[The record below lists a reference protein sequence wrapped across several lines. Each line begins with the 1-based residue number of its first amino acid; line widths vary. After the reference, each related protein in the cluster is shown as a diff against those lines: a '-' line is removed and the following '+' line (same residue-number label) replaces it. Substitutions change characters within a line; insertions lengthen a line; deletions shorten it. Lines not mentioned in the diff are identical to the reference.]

1 MGDPAITE
9 IQATNQDEIDQNQRD
24 FEDEDRRFYAFPEQQ
39 QQPTTLFDPLTNID
53 LVHPNFMDIEQQKT
67 KTQQLKV
74 PMSTNAVEFVPCRNN
89 PLVLYPPIQHDQ
101 KGKYQNVSRRVRK
114 INNRQKS

>member
-39 QQPTTLFDPLTNID
+39 Q
-53 LVHPNFMDIEQQKT
+53 
-67 KTQQLKV
+67 
-74 PMSTNAVEFVPCRNN
+74 
-89 PLVLYPPIQHDQ
+89 
-101 KGKYQNVSRRVRK
+101 
-114 INNRQKS
+114 